1 MHELGITQDLVDL
14 IVQQAAGRPVV
25 RVRLR
30 VGRLSGLDPEALRF
44 CFGPCSAGTIAAS
57 ATLEI
62 ETVPGQGRC
71 QRCGATFPL
80 GDYVGLCPACGN
92 SHLDISGGDDL
103 VLAALE
109 VEQCA

>member
-25 RVRLR
+25 RVRVR

-44 CFGPCSAGTIAAS
+44 CFGPCSAGTIAA
-57 ATLEI
+57 AAALEI
-62 ETVPGQGRC
+62 EAVPGQGRC
-71 QRCGATFPL
+71 QGCGTTFPL
-80 GDYVGLCPACGN
+80 EDYVGLCPACGG
-92 SHLDISGGDDL
+92 SHLEVTGGDDF
-103 VLAALE
+103 VLTTLE